1 MAFLIFTARKIQLKR
16 SISNLQYQDMLI
28 SQKYQ
33 NAQEAVTNFQEKMAN
48 LKDQISLFTQAASS
62 QQMNQLYSQFGSNVT
77 ESQMAQIQ
85 QQQSAIQQRA
95 ALTSQVANSIF
106 ESINKVQLAQL
117 KAEENRLESQKDSI
131 ENKLKMQQEELKS
144 VQEAEK
150 EGIKDSAP
158 TFGLA

>member
-33 NAQEAVTNFQEKMAN
+33 DAQEAVTNFQEKMAN
-48 LKDQISLFTQAASS
+48 LKDQISLFTQMGT
-62 QQMNQLYSQFGSNVT
+62 QNQMNQLYSQYGS
-77 ESQMAQIQ
+77 SQANQAIMMQ
-85 QQQSAIQQRA
+85 QQQAIQQRA
-95 ALTSQVANSIF
+95 SIVSQATNSIF
-106 ESINKVQLAQL
+106 ESINKVQLAKL

-150 EGIKDSAP
+150 EGIKDAAP

>member
-77 ESQMAQIQ
+77 EAQMASIQ

-106 ESINKVQLAQL
+106 ESINKVQLAKL

>member
-33 NAQEAVTNFQEKMAN
+33 DAQEAVTNFQEKMASM
-48 LKDQISLFTQAASS
+48 KDQISLFTQAASS
-62 QQMNQLYSQFGSNVT
+62 QQVSQLYSKYGSNVT
-77 ESQMAQIQ
+77 SEQMAAIQ
-85 QQQSAIQQRA
+85 SQQTAIQQRA
-95 ALTSQVANSIF
+95 AIVSQATNSIF
-106 ESINKVQLAQL
+106 ESINKVQLAKL

-131 ENKLKMQQEELKS
+131 ENKLKMQQEELKG

-150 EGIKDSAP
+150 EGIKDAAP

>member
-28 SQKYQ
+28 SQKCQ

-48 LKDQISLFTQAASS
+48 LKDQISLFTQMGSQ

>member
-16 SISNLQYQDMLI
+16 SISNLQYQDMLV

-33 NAQEAVTNFQEKMAN
+33 DAQEAVTNFQEKMAS

-62 QQMNQLYSQFGSNVT
+62 QQVGQLYSQYGSNVT
-77 ESQMAQIQ
+77 ADQMQAIQ
-85 QQQSAIQQRA
+85 MQQSNIQQRA
-95 ALTSQVANSIF
+95 ALVSQATNSIF
-106 ESINKVQLAQL
+106 ESINKVQLAKL

-131 ENKLKMQQEELKS
+131 ENKLKMQQQELKS
-144 VQEAEK
+144 VEEAEK
-150 EGIKDSAP
+150 EGIKDATP